1 MAHQLEKVIK
11 ELSHNSRELE
21 DFIVQWTDT
30 RIDAC
35 LAAGEGQAACAPLEL
50 LGGFRTRTLDR
61 LQGTMRKLKAKGLQ
75 LQDAVVV
82 PVTAPEEKPRK
93 RSHTSVTHKTQNPKK
108 ENFRSSAMGHEVEL
122 CRALG
127 DGDSTP
133 ADKLTCCVDTLNQ
146 LGHQSGSH
154 SQIVRTIGDEL
165 KKLLFEGSVAQGLN
179 EYSGCILDR
188 FDALSDKFEGKEA
201 QLVTMQQQLEA
212 VCHPAGR
219 LLTEEQMPSEFYNR
233 IVKDKEDKLSS
244 LSTAAGRETFMME
257 KEEGEREGE
266 AEIGK
271 QLPALSENFAAFGRL
286 CAGEEP
292 STPRFFHMVDT
303 NGHGISV
310 DGISIVLISVPQ
322 RSIEAAFK
330 LIDTSD
336 SQSTCRGSSSRK
348 RRRTCGR
355 V

>member
-1 MAHQLEKVIK
+1 
-11 ELSHNSRELE
+11 
-21 DFIVQWTDT
+21 
-30 RIDAC
+30 
-35 LAAGEGQAACAPLEL
+35 
-50 LGGFRTRTLDR
+50 
-61 LQGTMRKLKAKGLQ
+61 
-75 LQDAVVV
+75 
-82 PVTAPEEKPRK
+82 
-93 RSHTSVTHKTQNPKK
+93 
-108 ENFRSSAMGHEVEL
+108 
-122 CRALG
+122 
-127 DGDSTP
+127 
-133 ADKLTCCVDTLNQ
+133 
-146 LGHQSGSH
+146 
-154 SQIVRTIGDEL
+154 
-165 KKLLFEGSVAQGLN
+165 
-179 EYSGCILDR
+179 
-188 FDALSDKFEGKEA
+188 
-201 QLVTMQQQLEA
+201 
-212 VCHPAGR
+212 
-219 LLTEEQMPSEFYNR
+219 
-233 IVKDKEDKLSS
+233 LSS